1 MLSDNIKINEVQFAN
16 SEFIPEI
23 VKLLEQGHTV
33 TLRLKGYSMRPF
45 LEDNRDKALLTKA
58 KEVHVGQAV
67 LAEVKPRE
75 YVLHRVIAIN
85 GHHVTLLGDGN
96 LIPEHCLLQDVK
108 ASVIGFYRKGKT
120 ILDYTSARKWRWYSA
135 VWMRLLPIRR
145 YLLGVY
151 RRLWIPVFGPI

>member
-1 MLSDNIKINEVQFAN
+1 MLPDNIKINEVQFAN

-58 KEVHVGQAV
+58 NEVYIGQAV

-75 YVLHRVIAIN
+75 YVLHRVIAID
-85 GHHVTLLGDGN
+85 GCHVTLLGDGN
-96 LIPEHCLLQDVK
+96 LQPEHCLLDDVK
-108 ASVIGFYRKGKT
+108 ASVIGFYRKGRNS
-120 ILDYTSARKWRWYSA
+120 LEYTSARKWRYYSS

-145 YLLGVY
+145 YLLGLY
-151 RRLWIPVFGPI
+151 RRLWIPIFGPI